1 MLTRKIP
8 LTSVTDKTFIKEEL
22 FWKKKELLAW
32 CLWIQNQFK
41 NGFHYYALLESW
53 KWRSFTFIAPHSV
66 LSCAH
71 G

>member
-22 FWKKKELLAW
+22 LWKKKELLAW

-41 NGFHYYALLESW
+41 KGFHYYALLESW
-53 KWRSFTFIAPHSV
+53 KWRSFT
-66 LSCAH
+66 
-71 G
+71 